1 MDTKKD
7 LKLLDGPK
15 PTYIYQIKILKEHL
29 IMK

>member
-1 MDTKKD
+1 MDTKN